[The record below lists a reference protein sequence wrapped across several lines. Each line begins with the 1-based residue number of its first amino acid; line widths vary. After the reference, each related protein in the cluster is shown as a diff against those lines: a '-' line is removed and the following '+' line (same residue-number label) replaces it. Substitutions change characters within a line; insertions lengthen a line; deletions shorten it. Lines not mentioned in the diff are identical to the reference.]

1 MMIQLQGLLSTIT
14 FLDVIDIVV
23 VAYFL
28 YRLFLMLKNTRA
40 ATLGKG
46 LMVLIGFTL
55 ICRWLNLHVISWLL
69 EKSMTVIMVALPV
82 VFQPELRRALEQI
95 GRGKL
100 FHKGSEL
107 DEQELEEMLDSVA
120 HATKVMS
127 KNKVGALM
135 VFERAT
141 GLAERIE
148 TGVPIDGLVSSGLL
162 QNIFVKDTP
171 LHDGAVVIRGNRVV
185 AACCLLPL
193 TENRNLSQDQTLVK
207 VDILLNGE
215 PVDALSA
222 IVHKEFATV
231 RGRQLVEKLRSLI
244 PRQMFEIPVQAA
256 IGNKVIARENVRAM
270 RKDVLAKCYGGDIS
284 RKRKLLEKQKEGK
297 KRMKQVGSVE
307 LPQEAFMAILKMD

>member
-14 FLDVIDIVV
+14 FLDIIDIVV

-107 DEQELEEMLDSVA
+107 DEQELEEMLDAVA

-171 LHDGAVVIRGNRVV
+171 LHDGAVIIRGNRVV

-193 TENRNLSQDQTLVK
+193 TENRNLSQELGTR
-207 VDILLNGE
+207 
-215 PVDALSA
+215 
-222 IVHKEFATV
+222 H
-231 RGRQLVEKLRSLI
+231 R
-244 PRQMFEIPVQAA
+244 AA
-256 IGNKVIARENVRAM
+256 IGMSEQSDAMILVVSEETGTISIARNGELM
-270 RKDVLAKCYGGDIS
+270 RYLTVDDVKEILRTAIFRPHTSVKNSLVDKIKSLWGG
-284 RKRKLLEKQKEGK
+284 EKK
-297 KRMKQVGSVE
+297 
-307 LPQEAFMAILKMD
+307 

>member
-193 TENRNLSQDQTLVK
+193 TENRNLSQELGTR
-207 VDILLNGE
+207 
-215 PVDALSA
+215 
-222 IVHKEFATV
+222 H
-231 RGRQLVEKLRSLI
+231 R
-244 PRQMFEIPVQAA
+244 AA
-256 IGNKVIARENVRAM
+256 IGMSEQSDAMILVVSEETGTISIARNGELM
-270 RKDVLAKCYGGDIS
+270 RYLTVDDV
-284 RKRKLLEKQKEGK
+284 KE
-297 KRMKQVGSVE
+297 
-307 LPQEAFMAILKMD
+307 I

>member
-193 TENRNLSQDQTLVK
+193 TENRNLSQELGTR
-207 VDILLNGE
+207 
-215 PVDALSA
+215 
-222 IVHKEFATV
+222 H
-231 RGRQLVEKLRSLI
+231 R
-244 PRQMFEIPVQAA
+244 AA
-256 IGNKVIARENVRAM
+256 IGMSEQSDAMILVVSEETGTISIARNGELMRYLTVDDVKEILRTAIFRSHAAVRNSLVD
-270 RKDVLAKCYGGDIS
+270 KIKSLWGG
-284 RKRKLLEKQKEGK
+284 EKK
-297 KRMKQVGSVE
+297 
-307 LPQEAFMAILKMD
+307 

>member
-171 LHDGAVVIRGNRVV
+171 LHDGAVIIRGNRVV

-193 TENRNLSQDQTLVK
+193 TENRNLSQELGTR
-207 VDILLNGE
+207 
-215 PVDALSA
+215 
-222 IVHKEFATV
+222 H
-231 RGRQLVEKLRSLI
+231 R
-244 PRQMFEIPVQAA
+244 AA
-256 IGNKVIARENVRAM
+256 IGMSEQSDAMILVVSEETGTISIARNGELM
-270 RKDVLAKCYGGDIS
+270 RYLTVDDVKEILRTAIFRPHAAVKNSLADKIKSLWGG
-284 RKRKLLEKQKEGK
+284 EKK
-297 KRMKQVGSVE
+297 
-307 LPQEAFMAILKMD
+307 

>member
-14 FLDVIDIVV
+14 FLDIIDIVV

-107 DEQELEEMLDSVA
+107 DEQELEEMLDAVA

-171 LHDGAVVIRGNRVV
+171 LHDGAVIIRGNRVV

-193 TENRNLSQDQTLVK
+193 TENRNLSQELGTR
-207 VDILLNGE
+207 
-215 PVDALSA
+215 
-222 IVHKEFATV
+222 H
-231 RGRQLVEKLRSLI
+231 R
-244 PRQMFEIPVQAA
+244 AA
-256 IGNKVIARENVRAM
+256 IGMSEQSDAMILVVSEETGTISIARNGELM
-270 RKDVLAKCYGGDIS
+270 RYLTVDDVKEILRTAYRNDPSHHRGPGS
-284 RKRKLLEKQKEGK
+284 RFGLGARQALRHHSRRL
-297 KRMKQVGSVE
+297 SVHGN
-307 LPQEAFMAILKMD
+307 P